1 MRLIFFVYSNHFRQ
15 NMSRISYICELNI
28 EGFIMN
34 RKEIILNYL
43 KDSGKCSL
51 NDMMSEIGLSIS
63 AATLKRD
70 LSDLIKQRQVV
81 TEGLGKAFRYSLS
94 PYYEIFLPINID
106 EYFEREIDSR
116 RIKNSYNF
124 ELLELLGGVSLFT
137 FAELEKLEQLQEK
150 FRKNISGLADELY
163 KKDME
168 RLAIDLS
175 WKSSQIEGNTYSLL
189 ETERLLKEKKTASGK
204 SKDEAVM
211 LLNHKDA
218 IDFIVENPDYLN
230 TLTIARIED
239 IHGILAKELNV
250 DRNIR
255 RRRVGITGT
264 NYIPLDNEF
273 QIREALEGVCRL
285 VNSRDNVFEKSILL
299 LFMISYI
306 QPFNDGNKRTARI
319 VSNAQLIAAG
329 YCPISFRTVD
339 SIDYKKAMLLFY
351 EQNNITVFKEI
362 FIEQFDF
369 AVNNYF

>member
-1 MRLIFFVYSNHFRQ
+1 MD
-15 NMSRISYICELNI
+15 
-28 EGFIMN
+28 

-43 KDSGKCSL
+43 KDNGKSSLSDVISGTML
-51 NDMMSEIGLSIS
+51 NIS
-63 AATLKRD
+63 PATLKRD
-70 LSDLIKQRQVV
+70 LSDLINKRQVV
-81 TEGLGKAFRYSLS
+81 TEGQGKAFRYSLS
-94 PYYEIFLPINID
+94 PYYELFIHID
-106 EYFEREIDSR
+106 VNEYFNREIDSR
-116 RIKNSYNF
+116 RIKRGYNF
-124 ELLELLGGVSLFT
+124 ELLELLKNVSLFSNE
-137 FAELEKLEQLQEK
+137 ELEKLKLLQVK
-150 FRKNISGLADELY
+150 FRDNISGLSSELY

-218 IDFIVENPDYLN
+218 IDFIVENPDYLGE
-230 TLTIARIED
+230 LSIARIEN
-239 IHGILAKELNV
+239 IHGILMKELYV

-264 NYIPLDNEF
+264 NYVPLDNEF
-273 QIREALEGVCRL
+273 QIREALEGVCGM
-285 VNSRDNVFEKSILL
+285 VNRRDNVFEKSLL
-299 LFMISYI
+299 LLLLISYI

-319 VSNAQLIAAG
+319 ISNAQLIATG

-351 EQNNITVFKEI
+351 EQNNITAFKAI
-362 FIEQFDF
+362 FIEQFEF

>member
-1 MRLIFFVYSNHFRQ
+1 
-15 NMSRISYICELNI
+15 
-28 EGFIMN
+28 MN
-34 RKEIILNYL
+34 RKDAILNYL
-43 KDSGKCSL
+43 KDNEKKSL
-51 NDMMSEIGLSIS
+51 NDIMTGVELNIS

-70 LSDLIKQRQVV
+70 LSELVKQRQVV
-81 TEGLGKAFRYSLS
+81 TEGMGKAFRYGLS
-94 PYYEIFLPINID
+94 PYYEIFIPVDID
-106 EYFEREIDSR
+106 EYFKKEIDYR
-116 RIKNSYNF
+116 IIKNSYNF
-124 ELLELLGGVSLFT
+124 ELLELLEDISLFNSE
-137 FAELEKLEQLQEK
+137 ELEKLRQLQEK

-218 IDFIVENPDYLN
+218 IDFIVEDPDYLK
-230 TLTIARIED
+230 TLTIARIEN
-239 IHGILAKELNV
+239 IHGILVKELNV

-264 NYIPLDNEF
+264 NYVPLDNEF
-273 QIREALEGVCRL
+273 QIREALKSVCDL
-285 VNSRDNVFEKSILL
+285 VNSRDNIFEKSLL
-299 LFMISYI
+299 LLLLISYI
-306 QPFNDGNKRTARI
+306 QPFNDGNKRVARI
-319 VSNAQLIAAG
+319 VGNAQLIAAG

-351 EQNNITVFKEI
+351 EQNNITAFKEI